1 MPLYKTFGVDLGTS
15 MIKIYSAQNDSILK
29 EKNMIAI
36 RNENQILASGNEAY
50 KIYEKN
56 PSNVSVIE
64 PMAFGKI
71 ADINRTEIV
80 LQSLLKRAGSQQF
93 FGNSVYLAVPTDLSE
108 IEKRAYYTIG
118 NSKRKNKVYMVEK
131 PIADAVSLGLP
142 INHTSG
148 SMIVNIGAQST
159 EISIIEKGRVVISK
173 MVEVGGKHLNE
184 AIISMVRRNCN
195 LNIGE
200 RSAARL
206 KLSLSYLKDDP
217 QEVRKVVG
225 VDWITG
231 LPQVGVVTSDMV
243 NEAIEEP
250 FLKICEEIRFFLDR
264 IPPQIYS
271 NIADEG
277 VFLIGGTTKIPGVG
291 WFISQ
296 EVRIRVRLSKYHDL
310 CTIYG
315 IKEIIG
321 NKTLWKWVK

>member
-1 MPLYKTFGVDLGTS
+1 
-15 MIKIYSAQNDSILK
+15 
-29 EKNMIAI
+29 
-36 RNENQILASGNEAY
+36 
-50 KIYEKN
+50 
-56 PSNVSVIE
+56 
-64 PMAFGKI
+64 
-71 ADINRTEIV
+71 
-80 LQSLLKRAGSQQF
+80 
-93 FGNSVYLAVPTDLSE
+93 
-108 IEKRAYYTIG
+108 
-118 NSKRKNKVYMVEK
+118 MVEK

-159 EISIIEKGRVVISK
+159 EISIIEKEELSSVKWLKLRK
-173 MVEVGGKHLNE
+173 QLNE

>member
-1 MPLYKTFGVDLGTS
+1 
-15 MIKIYSAQNDSILK
+15 
-29 EKNMIAI
+29 
-36 RNENQILASGNEAY
+36 
-50 KIYEKN
+50 
-56 PSNVSVIE
+56 
-64 PMAFGKI
+64 
-71 ADINRTEIV
+71 
-80 LQSLLKRAGSQQF
+80 
-93 FGNSVYLAVPTDLSE
+93 
-108 IEKRAYYTIG
+108 
-118 NSKRKNKVYMVEK
+118 
-131 PIADAVSLGLP
+131 
-142 INHTSG
+142 
-148 SMIVNIGAQST
+148 
-159 EISIIEKGRVVISK
+159 
-173 MVEVGGKHLNE
+173 MVEVGGKQLNE

-250 FLKICEEIRFFLDR
+250 FLKICEENRFYLDR

-296 EVRIRVRLSKYHDL
+296 EVRIRDRLSKYHDL

>member
-173 MVEVGGKHLNE
+173 MVEVGGKQLNE
-184 AIISMVRRNCN
+184 AISLCVIEVT
-195 LNIGE
+195 
-200 RSAARL
+200 
-206 KLSLSYLKDDP
+206 SLSMIKHDRETIVCMQNTFFCMVHLFIHAHYNISPRLLLK
-217 QEVRKVVG
+217 
-225 VDWITG
+225 
-231 LPQVGVVTSDMV
+231 
-243 NEAIEEP
+243 
-250 FLKICEEIRFFLDR
+250 
-264 IPPQIYS
+264 
-271 NIADEG
+271 
-277 VFLIGGTTKIPGVG
+277 
-291 WFISQ
+291 
-296 EVRIRVRLSKYHDL
+296 
-310 CTIYG
+310 
-315 IKEIIG
+315 
-321 NKTLWKWVK
+321 

>member
-1 MPLYKTFGVDLGTS
+1 MPLYKTFGVDLGTI
-15 MIKIYSAQNDSILK
+15 MIKIYSAQNDTILK

-148 SMIVNIGAQST
+148 SMIVNIGANGIASRNKIPT
-159 EISIIEKGRVVISK
+159 TIAVRPVLPPSIIPVELSMYVTT
-173 MVEVGGKHLNE
+173 VEVL
-184 AIISMVRRNCN
+184 ILYM
-195 LNIGE
+195 
-200 RSAARL
+200 
-206 KLSLSYLKDDP
+206 
-217 QEVRKVVG
+217 
-225 VDWITG
+225 
-231 LPQVGVVTSDMV
+231 
-243 NEAIEEP
+243 
-250 FLKICEEIRFFLDR
+250 IRGPR
-264 IPPQIYS
+264 
-271 NIADEG
+271 
-277 VFLIGGTTKIPGVG
+277 
-291 WFISQ
+291 
-296 EVRIRVRLSKYHDL
+296 
-310 CTIYG
+310 
-315 IKEIIG
+315 
-321 NKTLWKWVK
+321 

>member
-1 MPLYKTFGVDLGTS
+1 MKKMKYILLITMLSAGFCFTAKAQEKG
-15 MIKIYSAQNDSILK
+15 IY
-29 EKNMIAI
+29 
-36 RNENQILASGNEAY
+36 ASQKAVKVKKHY
-50 KIYEKN
+50 KIGKDRASHLVISGYNKKN
-56 PSNVSVIE
+56 K
-64 PMAFGKI
+64 KI
-71 ADINRTEIV
+71 WSHKAKAKEEY
-80 LQSLLKRAGSQQF
+80 Q
-93 FGNSVYLAVPTDLSE
+93 VYLATY
-108 IEKRAYYTIG
+108 K
-118 NSKRKNKVYMVEK
+118 KRKNKVYMVEK

-173 MVEVGGKHLNE
+173 MVEVGGKQLNE

>member
-1 MPLYKTFGVDLGTS
+1 M
-15 MIKIYSAQNDSILK
+15 
-29 EKNMIAI
+29 KN
-36 RNENQILASGNEAY
+36 RL
-50 KIYEKN
+50 
-56 PSNVSVIE
+56 P
-64 PMAFGKI
+64 
-71 ADINRTEIV
+71 
-80 LQSLLKRAGSQQF
+80 
-93 FGNSVYLAVPTDLSE
+93 
-108 IEKRAYYTIG
+108 
-118 NSKRKNKVYMVEK
+118 
-131 PIADAVSLGLP
+131 DAVSLGLP

-173 MVEVGGKHLNE
+173 MVEVGGKQLNE

>member
-118 NSKRKNKVYMVEK
+118 N
-131 PIADAVSLGLP
+131 
-142 INHTSG
+142 
-148 SMIVNIGAQST
+148 MIVTIGAQST

-173 MVEVGGKHLNE
+173 MVEVGGKQLNE

>member
-1 MPLYKTFGVDLGTS
+1 
-15 MIKIYSAQNDSILK
+15 
-29 EKNMIAI
+29 
-36 RNENQILASGNEAY
+36 
-50 KIYEKN
+50 
-56 PSNVSVIE
+56 
-64 PMAFGKI
+64 
-71 ADINRTEIV
+71 
-80 LQSLLKRAGSQQF
+80 
-93 FGNSVYLAVPTDLSE
+93 
-108 IEKRAYYTIG
+108 
-118 NSKRKNKVYMVEK
+118 
-131 PIADAVSLGLP
+131 
-142 INHTSG
+142 
-148 SMIVNIGAQST
+148 
-159 EISIIEKGRVVISK
+159 
-173 MVEVGGKHLNE
+173 MVEVGGKQLNE

-200 RSAARL
+200 RSATRL

-231 LPQVGVVTSDMV
+231 LPQAGVITSDMV

-277 VFLIGGTTKIPGVG
+277 VFLVGGTTKIPGVG

-315 IKEIIG
+315 IKEIIEKIRPFLINDGGDVEFVKFENGTAYVKMVG
-321 NKTLWKWVK
+321 NCANCLYSDLTMSETIETILTSEIPEVIKVEEYRD